1 MKRNGIL
8 VLLLL
13 LLVLPHLAPPAAA
26 AAPGGY
32 SSAQMVQLNQSF
44 RSSGQVL
51 KPRFTQGREGLV
63 RAVQRML
70 NRLDYGPLTADG
82 TFDRGTREAVRSF
95 QKHHHLTQDGCV
107 NRATW
112 ARLLGEYRRV
122 EQIP

>member
-1 MKRNGIL
+1 MRGKQI
-8 VLLLL
+8 VALLLL
-13 LLVLPHLAPPAAA
+13 LLLLLPAAA
-26 AAPGGY
+26 AAPGAY
-32 SSAQMVQLNQSF
+32 SSAQMVRLNQSF

-51 KPRFTQGREGLV
+51 KLRFTQGREGLV
-63 RAVQRML
+63 RAVQQML

-82 TFDRGTREAVRSF
+82 NFDRGTREAVRSF